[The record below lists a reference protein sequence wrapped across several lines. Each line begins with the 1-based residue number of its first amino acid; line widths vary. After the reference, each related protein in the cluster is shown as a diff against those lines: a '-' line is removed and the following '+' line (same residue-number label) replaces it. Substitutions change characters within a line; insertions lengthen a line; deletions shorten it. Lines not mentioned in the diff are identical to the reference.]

1 MCQIEYIASTNNAEA
16 DVECFMIKD
25 GSLYWQ
31 SSSKSIYVA
40 NFYFK
45 LTELICGDSGNRYK
59 VEIYKKKHDQIYG
72 IHTGYYTFEEFGKL
86 NFFEIDR
93 HLVPAANTILLSLKT
108 KVAADFSIRS
118 KI

>member
-1 MCQIEYIASTNNAEA
+1 MS
-16 DVECFMIKD
+16 ECFMIKD